1 MMQKLKLLESFI
13 IKNSKCK
20 SNRVQHQ
27 KVINKKGDQLYVRR
41 KGYDNSL
48 NSWID
53 KKEIVVPYP
62 VLERKVEL
70 DLFSYT
76 INLNTQN

>member
-1 MMQKLKLLESFI
+1 M
-13 IKNSKCK
+13 
-20 SNRVQHQ
+20 
-27 KVINKKGDQLYVRR
+27 RR

-53 KKEIVVPYP
+53 KKEIVVSYP